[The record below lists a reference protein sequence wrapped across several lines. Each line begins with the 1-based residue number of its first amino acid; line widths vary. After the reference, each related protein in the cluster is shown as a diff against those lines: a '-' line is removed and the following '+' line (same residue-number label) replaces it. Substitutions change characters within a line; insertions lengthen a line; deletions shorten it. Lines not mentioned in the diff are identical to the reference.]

1 MGLILDS
8 ILKLLEL
15 TKMCT
20 VSVPQL
26 LSMVAMIVNPQSV
39 VSAFISSF
47 VGYPDKYFVFLNILY
62 GYLLTLLGF
71 TFNESPVT
79 TFGFYNKHM
88 IYALKIPV
96 FCIVYTTCVFI

>member
-1 MGLILDS
+1 MGLNLDS
-8 ILKLLEL
+8 IVKLLVL

-26 LSMVAMIVNPQSV
+26 LNMVAMILINPQSV

-47 VGYPDKYFVFLNILY
+47 VGYPDKYFVSLIILY
-62 GYLLTLLGF
+62 AYLLTLLGY

-79 TFGFYNKHM
+79 TLGFYNKHM

-96 FCIVYTTCVFI
+96 FCIVYTTCDL